1 MAVLHHYYP
10 GEKSMKEQMN
20 VKIQI
25 WEKSSSP
32 SIKLRY
38 CPLQKWDLLSVVA
51 SGRIRDRD
59 SLPEVADPD
68 EVHLWIPQ
76 ILLKSSARQ
85 LKWISL
91 SLECAHL
98 MNGGWLWNNQLLSLS
113 NKNVYKSP
121 VINCNNSIDCISVR
135 HSHKQIYIFF
145 KNRFDILN

>member
-1 MAVLHHYYP
+1 MDKKISFFSASLIPSGKCQITGVTPTPTTTMPWPPAGSNPNPKRMRTAKTPSLAGETWPKECLISRVLSNTAPNLLTAAVLRHYYP

-59 SLPEVADPD
+59 SLPEVANPN
-68 EVHLWIPQ
+68 EVHL
-76 ILLKSSARQ
+76 
-85 LKWISL
+85 
-91 SLECAHL
+91 
-98 MNGGWLWNNQLLSLS
+98 
-113 NKNVYKSP
+113 
-121 VINCNNSIDCISVR
+121 
-135 HSHKQIYIFF
+135 
-145 KNRFDILN
+145 